1 MAQFG
6 KEGRD
11 LIRRLYEGLDIDAIE
26 SKNTKKQIRRALGA
40 LIFSSDS
47 AGYLD
52 IVENG
57 LTEGL
62 DPVKIL
68 GRIRTASE
76 RLIESYSP
84 VKGVYEAHHGNPL
97 SALREAYLALSPE
110 EQDRFMDRIEA
121 SGWKLGDDPEQLT
134 NTVFTR
140 MSHQR
145 KVPEVKKG
153 DPSGLKSKFQG
164 LKLPPKGLDA
174 HPRGTRD
181 TFLTVKPG
189 EFTTGDALADHFEQV
204 LAPRA
209 MEDLGNAMVQDTPSR
224 LIAAQ
229 QGLDVTEV
237 TPENNRALLASEQGA
252 LAVRRG
258 TEAIAENYQPTNRSV
273 REILESAGQDPD
285 VLFTRPTAIK
295 DIGKIITPSL
305 TGFSLEDIQRIA
317 KRTLQ
322 ITEPSVYSVD
332 PIGAALSQGSKLI
345 KEQGPTS
352 LVVGSVADPQ
362 VGGQVA
368 RGEYKEAATTVAKNT
383 LTSAIAGAGIQ
394 RAVPPLTQF
403 ISQRIGLN
411 GLAGGLA
418 RFAGFANPLGLAVGG
433 ALTIKSGLDTIEEYQ
448 AVGEGYE
455 NRFERQK
462 DTRKEIMEQY
472 QQQFGTGSIS
482 DRAFEAR
489 DRLNNN

>member
-11 LIRRLYEGLDIDAIE
+11 LIRRLYEGLDINAIE
-26 SKNTKKQIRRALGA
+26 STNTKKQIRRALGA
-40 LIFSSDS
+40 LIFSSDN

-145 KVPEVKKG
+145 KVPEIKKG

-164 LKLPPKGLDA
+164 LELPPQDLVA

-189 EFTTGDALADHFEQV
+189 EFSTGDALADHFEQV

-224 LIAAQ
+224 LVAAQ
-229 QGLDVTEV
+229 QGLDLTEV
-237 TPENNRALLASEQGA
+237 TPENNRALAASEQGS
-252 LAVRRG
+252 LAIRRG
-258 TEAIAENYQPTNRSV
+258 SEAIAENYQPTDRGV
-273 REILESAGQDPD
+273 REILQSAGQDPD
-285 VLFTRPTAIK
+285 VLLTRPTAIK
-295 DIGKIITPSL
+295 DIGKIITPAL
-305 TGFSLEDIQRIA
+305 TGYNLEDIQRIA
-317 KRTLQ
+317 QRTLQ
-322 ITEPSVYSVD
+322 VVEPIVNNPIVGQTTPGKALRAGVALMGFGADAVQAKSGFTE
-332 PIGAALSQGSKLI
+332 
-345 KEQGPTS
+345 
-352 LVVGSVADPQ
+352 
-362 VGGQVA
+362 
-368 RGEYKEAATTVAKNT
+368 ATTQTNNLRKTAGELEVLGAGMGLGGFVNP
-383 LTSAIAGAGIQ
+383 LTSII
-394 RAVPPLTQF
+394 P
-403 ISQRIGLN
+403 
-411 GLAGGLA
+411 GLAAQHLRGRA
-418 RFAGFANPLGLAVGG
+418 RRQEEAEMEVQA
-433 ALTIKSGLDTIEEYQ
+433 IE
-448 AVGEGYE
+448 G
-455 NRFERQK
+455 
-462 DTRKEIMEQY
+462 TRPAPVLEETPEIVKTEQNLPTLN
-472 QQQFGTGSIS
+472 QF
-482 DRAFEAR
+482 
-489 DRLNNN
+489 

>member
-11 LIRRLYEGLDIDAIE
+11 LIRRLYEGLDIDAIK
-26 SKNTKKQIRRALGA
+26 SNNTKKQIRRALGA
-40 LIFSSDS
+40 LIFSSDN

-121 SGWKLGDDPEQLT
+121 SGWKLGDDPKQLT

-145 KVPEVKKG
+145 KVPEIKKG
-153 DPSGLKSKFQG
+153 DPSGLKSGFQG
-164 LKLPPKGLDA
+164 LEVPRQDLVA

-189 EFTTGDALADHFEQV
+189 EFSTGDALADHFEQV

-224 LIAAQ
+224 LVAAQ
-229 QGLDVTEV
+229 QGLDLTEV
-237 TPENNRALLASEQGA
+237 TPENNRALAASEQGA
-252 LAVRRG
+252 LAIRRG
-258 TEAIAENYQPTNRSV
+258 TEAVAENYQPTDRGV
-273 REILESAGQDPD
+273 REILQSAGQDPD
-285 VLFTRPTAIK
+285 VLLTRPTAIE

-305 TGFSLEDIQRIA
+305 TGFNIEDIQRIA
-317 KRTLQ
+317 QRTLQ
-322 ITEPSVYSVD
+322 VTKNPAVRTGAVIGLSGPLTLGLSAKAHTEATAEAEANPTLRNRAVQVSTGAQVLGDSID
-332 PIGAALSQGSKLI
+332 TTGAALTASGI
-345 KEQGPTS
+345 GAPI
-352 LVVGSVADPQ
+352 GIPMMAI
-362 VGGQVA
+362 GGGISNA
-368 RGEYKEAATTVAKNT
+368 G
-383 LTSAIAGAGIQ
+383 AIAEN
-394 RAVPPLTQF
+394 V
-403 ISQRIGLN
+403 
-411 GLAGGLA
+411 
-418 RFAGFANPLGLAVGG
+418 
-433 ALTIKSGLDTIEEYQ
+433 IK
-448 AVGEGYE
+448 AP
-455 NRFERQK
+455 
-462 DTRKEIMEQY
+462 EQY
-472 QQQFGTGSIS
+472 QKSAETVAERAGKTEEEVKSDPLGYGSLFDS
-482 DRAFEAR
+482 VTSKLGEMSLSGYNALQSAFR
-489 DRLNNN
+489 